1 MVRLIHI
8 SLINMGMVAVVLL
21 SNLACVDNTANLEQ
35 PLPAR
40 PATPSIEITQK
51 YRPPSKPMKAAPA
64 APSLAP
70 EIITPTVHV
79 AAKSYSGK
87 TPPVVKPVETPPK
100 IEVTLQFPISVID
113 RNGDVVRFDAPPER
127 IVAFDSAAV
136 ETLFAIGEGHR
147 VIGTHE
153 YITYPPEAANI
164 AKVGDAFNM
173 DIEAIVDLNPDL
185 VFIFYSSFKEQLE
198 GAGLKVLMIENVGDD
213 FGKMS
218 ENFRMWG
225 TITGAVQESKILSE
239 DFERRISIIEE
250 TLAPYDL
257 GPSVFQ
263 DVGGMWTPGN
273 NTLVGNVFRSLKLQ
287 NIAHDV
293 EGYAQFSPEMVIER
307 DPQYVIAPHWEDN
320 FTNNPAYAD
329 VLAVKNGTVLTP
341 NWDYLDV
348 AGPRFILGMEE
359 LAKAIYPGIF
369 K

>member
-8 SLINMGMVAVVLL
+8 LLNTVLVIIL
-21 SNLACVDNTANLEQ
+21 LTTLACIDNKTSPEQ
-35 PLPAR
+35 PLQAHP
-40 PATPSIEITQK
+40 
-51 YRPPSKPMKAAPA
+51 AAPA
-64 APSLAP
+64 IKITQDYRSPIQPTNAAPPLAGTVS
-70 EIITPTVHV
+70 EITIPTTRVSTTTHS
-79 AAKSYSGK
+79 KK
-87 TPPVVKPVETPPK
+87 TPNLIQQAEKVSNNERP
-100 IEVTLQFPISVID
+100 LQFPISVKG
-113 RNGDVVRFDAPPER
+113 RNGDLVRFDTPPER

-147 VIGTHE
+147 VVGTHE
-153 YITYPPEAANI
+153 YLSYPPGTENI

-185 VFIFYSSFKEQLE
+185 VFIFYSSFEQQLE
-198 GAGLKVLMIENVGDD
+198 DAGLKVLMMENVDD
-213 FGKMS
+213 DYKKMS
-218 ENFRMWG
+218 DNFRMWG
-225 TITGAVQESKILSE
+225 AITGAVQRAEILST
-239 DFERRISIIEE
+239 DFERRISLIEE
-250 TLAPYDL
+250 TLAPYKI

-273 NTLVGNVFRSLKLQ
+273 NTLVGKVFQSLKLQ

-293 EGYAQFSPEMVIER
+293 DGYTQFSPEMVIER
-307 DPQYVIAPHWEDN
+307 NPQYIIAPYWEDN
-320 FTNNPAYAD
+320 FTHNPAYAE

-359 LAKAIYPGIF
+359 LAKTIYPGIF

>member
-1 MVRLIHI
+1 MVRLIHTL
-8 SLINMGMVAVVLL
+8 LINTGLVTVLL
-21 SNLACVDNTANLEQ
+21 LNLACIDNKTNLEQ

-40 PATPSIEITQK
+40 PATPAIKITQD
-51 YRPPSKPMKAAPA
+51 YRAPVKLPQAAPTQ
-64 APSLAP
+64 SGVAP
-70 EIITPTVHV
+70 EIITPTTQVSVRTHSV
-79 AAKSYSGK
+79 K
-87 TPPVVKPVETPPK
+87 THRVVKPVKTPSNN
-100 IEVTLQFPISVID
+100 EVNLQFPISVID
-113 RNGDVVRFDAPPER
+113 RNGDAVRFDAPPER

-136 ETLFAIGEGHR
+136 ETLFVIGEGHR
-147 VIGTHE
+147 VVGTHE
-153 YITYPPEAANI
+153 YITHPPEAENI

-185 VFIFYSSFKEQLE
+185 VFIFYSSFEQQLE
-198 GAGLKVLMIENVGDD
+198 DAGLKVLMMENVDD
-213 FGKMS
+213 DYIKMS
-218 ENFRMWG
+218 DNFRMWG
-225 TITGAVQESKILSE
+225 AITGAVQRAEILST
-239 DFERRISIIEE
+239 DFERRISLIEE
-250 TLAPYDL
+250 TLAPYKI

-273 NTLVGNVFRSLKLQ
+273 NTLVGKVFQSLKLQ

-293 EGYAQFSPEMVIER
+293 DGYIQFSPEIVIER
-307 DPQYVIAPHWEDN
+307 NPQYIIAPYWEDN
-320 FTNNPAYAD
+320 FTHNPAYAE